1 MYNEGKH
8 KLQREGI
15 TLLSG
20 HLNCYAA
27 TENLLSVLLLTQELK
42 KDLKDWSNYIKHT
55 LFVYCLLY
63 TDWENAISLSY

>member
-1 MYNEGKH
+1 MFLYIAVTERETPHFCMYNEGKH

-27 TENLLSVLLLTQELK
+27 TENLLSVLLLTHELK
-42 KDLKDWSNYIKHT
+42 KDLKD
-55 LFVYCLLY
+55 
-63 TDWENAISLSY
+63 